1 MAPLFSP
8 NVTEAAA
15 EEVEVVAGEAA
26 EAAAGA
32 EAGAEAEVLPR
43 KVVVAAVGPEQA
55 AVDPAVA
62 DLHSK
67 AAVVAVARWTAV
79 VAAAVNSVARKVGAE
94 AMDREPIAAA
104 TVESTVDRV
113 MAEVEISIVAGAAIA
128 MSTVEAAVGVMACA
142 TAVATA
148 VIMSAAT
155 DAAMAGDQ
163 VSASIS
169 MTDINTVTANG
180 FTAAQSS
187 PAVATGGI
195 ATAVASTGKPVVC
208 PKSGTPLSVR
218 MKASNGITAAHW

>member
-32 EAGAEAEVLPR
+32 GAGAGAGAEAEVLPR

-67 AAVVAVARWTAV
+67 AAVVAVARWTAA
-79 VAAAVNSVARKVGAE
+79 VAAAANFAARKVGAE

-104 TVESTVDRV
+104 
-113 MAEVEISIVAGAAIA
+113 M
-128 MSTVEAAVGVMACA
+128 VEA
-142 TAVATA
+142 TEE
-148 VIMSAAT
+148 
-155 DAAMAGDQ
+155 
-163 VSASIS
+163 
-169 MTDINTVTANG
+169 
-180 FTAAQSS
+180 
-187 PAVATGGI
+187 
-195 ATAVASTGKPVVC
+195 
-208 PKSGTPLSVR
+208 
-218 MKASNGITAAHW
+218 